1 VRYEIIFSPE
11 AEEDIA
17 CLKSSDRAKA
27 LDTIETFLRYEPE
40 NGGDEVVSR
49 IREKR
54 GMKQVSIDEVKNDL
68 SGYLQ
73 VAETESVV
81 ITRDGQPVG
90 ILIGLEDAEDWWEE
104 LMLRDPRFEAE
115 IAQARQSLKEG
126 KSISIEEMKA
136 KYTA

>member
-1 VRYEIIFSPE
+1 
-11 AEEDIA
+11 
-17 CLKSSDRAKA
+17 
-27 LDTIETFLRYEPE
+27 
-40 NGGDEVVSR
+40 
-49 IREKR
+49 
-54 GMKQVSIDEVKNDL
+54 MKQVPIDEVKNDL

-73 VAETESVV
+73 VAERESVV

-104 LMLRDPRFEAE
+104 LILRDPRFEVE

-136 KYTA
+136 KYAV